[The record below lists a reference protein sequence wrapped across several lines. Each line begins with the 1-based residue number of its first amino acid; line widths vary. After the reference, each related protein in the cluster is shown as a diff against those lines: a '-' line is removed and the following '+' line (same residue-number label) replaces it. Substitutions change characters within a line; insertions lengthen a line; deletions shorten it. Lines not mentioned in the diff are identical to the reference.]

1 MTRPALLRR
10 PAVRPVAGTPSPE
23 FALTC
28 VVEDARWSAVSDAS
42 QLCTRIAAAC
52 LPTINHDTALAAT
65 VLLTDDAHVQDL
77 NARFRDQNKPTN
89 VLSFPNDDEEP
100 DPETGALYLG
110 DIAVSYETVLREA
123 AETDKSL
130 QDHLTHMI
138 VHGILHLAGFDHE
151 DDAEAEEMEN
161 LETDILTGF
170 GISDPYTQI

>member
-1 MTRPALLRR
+1 MAETS
-10 PAVRPVAGTPSPE
+10 SPE

-28 VVEDARWSAVSDAS
+28 VIEDARWSAVPDTSL
-42 QLCTRIAAAC
+42 LCTRVAAAC

-65 VLLTDDAHVQDL
+65 VLLTDDVHIHDL
-77 NARFRDQNKPTN
+77 NARFRDQHKPTN

-110 DIAVSYETVLREA
+110 DIAISYETVLREA
-123 AETDKSL
+123 AETNKSL

-151 DDAEAEEMEN
+151 DDAEAEEMES
-161 LETDILTGF
+161 LEVDILTGF
-170 GISDPYTQI
+170 GISDPYTQN

>member
-1 MTRPALLRR
+1 MTRPAPLRR
-10 PAVRPVAGTPSPE
+10 HAVRPVAGTSSPE
-23 FALTC
+23 FALNC
-28 VVEDARWSAVSDAS
+28 VVEDARWDAVPDTS

-65 VLLTDDAHVQDL
+65 VLLADDTHLQDL

-130 QDHLTHMI
+130 QNHLSHMI

-151 DDAEAEEMEN
+151 DDAEAEEMES
-161 LETDILTGF
+161 LETDILAGL